1 MEHWLAYFM
10 DGNEQVREVARA
22 AEQLGFTGIALVDHV
37 ALPENFQSIHPSG
50 ERQVEPGAMF
60 SDPFITAATMAGVT
74 STLRFM
80 TYIYLLALRDPFSVA
95 KQVTTLA
102 MQTDYRFSFG
112 VGAGWNEE
120 EFALL
125 GQDFATRGRRMDEMI
140 GVMRGLW
147 AEGTSSFHGEFYD
160 FSRVCQYPMPERRT
174 PIWVGGTSPP
184 ALRRAARND
193 GWLGMMDTTEN
204 ARRML
209 EAIDRE
215 RAILADRTGT
225 ETPFQKIFVPA
236 SDEQHRELEDLGF
249 NGFIAWCWNS
259 LDPRSASRQA
269 KLDAMDRYAARHM
282 GRGAG

>member
-10 DGNEQVREVARA
+10 DGNEQVRDVARA

-37 ALPENFQSIHPSG
+37 AMPKDFQSVHPSG
-50 ERQVEPGAMF
+50 ERQVEPDAVF

-102 MQTDYRFSFG
+102 MQTGYRFSLG
-112 VGAGWNEE
+112 VGAGWNAE

-147 AEGTSSFHGEFYD
+147 AEGTSSFHGEFFD
-160 FSRVCQYPMPERRT
+160 FSRVCQYPMPERRI
-174 PIWVGGTSPP
+174 PIWVGGTSPA

-193 GWLGMMDTTEN
+193 GWLGMMETTEN
-204 ARRML
+204 ARWAL
-209 EAIDRE
+209 AAIARE
-215 RAILADRTGT
+215 RAILADRTGA
-225 ETPFQKIFVPA
+225 EAPFQKIVVPA
-236 SDEQHRELEDLGF
+236 SDTQHRELEDLGF
-249 NGFIAWCWNS
+249 TGFIAWCWNS
-259 LDPRSASRQA
+259 LDPRSAPLQA
-269 KLDAMDRYAARHM
+269 KLDAMDRYSARHI
-282 GRGAG
+282 RRPN